1 MPNYQ
6 LTADLVDG
14 QVQITGNANGN
25 LNVPKGSPPTVFTF
39 NLHDNTGLNV
49 EFLSGASP
57 ERSQWQR
64 LSRVRHWQSGP
75 DRTDRRPIDR
85 QDRLVQG
92 SEFPGRLDRLFAVL
106 LVRQRKHANLRP
118 GDHQRRSQRH
128 GSVDAKR
135 A

>member
-49 EFLSGASP
+49 EFLSGASFLNAANGNGCP
-57 ERSQWQR
+57 ACGTGNQVPTELTDAQSTGRTASFKDQNSQAGSIGFSLCFSCGNGSTPIYDPVIINGGRSDMAQ
-64 LSRVRHWQSGP
+64 
-75 DRTDRRPIDR
+75 
-85 QDRLVQG
+85 
-92 SEFPGRLDRLFAVL
+92 
-106 LVRQRKHANLRP
+106 
-118 GDHQRRSQRH
+118 
-128 GSVDAKR
+128 
-135 A
+135 